1 MVPQLTTL
9 KRSILYNSLSLSQFQ
24 IFGEEMEEQADGK
37 PFKKLLLGDYK
48 WITYREMDQKLDL
61 IGKGLMSLGVRP
73 RQNVV
78 IFAETRMEWM
88 LAAQV
93 SFHASIGVES

>member
-1 MVPQLTTL
+1 
-9 KRSILYNSLSLSQFQ
+9 
-24 IFGEEMEEQADGK
+24 MEEQADGK
-37 PFKKLLLGDYK
+37 SFKKLILGDYK

-93 SFHASIGVES
+93 SFLHPRSSSGLRGNNPMITQF